1 MPLIRSELARR
12 LLQETV
18 VVGFFLWAFLYV
30 ADIVK
35 PGFASNYLSL
45 PKLAVVLF
53 ALAIVVAAAQPPK
66 QESSS
71 RPPAASWSVF
81 AVLAVL
87 VVVSLL
93 AAGLSVWLT
102 LALAFVTLF
111 SLWALGYGWQDNL

>member
-18 VVGFFLWAFLYV
+18 AVGFFLWAFLYV

-66 QESSS
+66 QESSP
-71 RPPAASWSVF
+71 RPPTASWSIF